1 MARRSLS
8 ERIEQ
13 MEAKAS
19 ALKARLGEQER
30 REDTRRKVLLGAFLL
45 HQLKETKN
53 GDAAGLRSLLAE
65 RLPGYLARPADRA
78 LFADLL
84 ARPEEAPAPHP
95 TPIGEDAV

>member
-1 MARRSLS
+1 MVRRSLS

-45 HQLKETKN
+45 HQLKEMN
-53 GDAAGLRSLLAE
+53 DNAADLRLLLAE
-65 RLPGYLARPADRA
+65 RLPNYLTRPADRA

-84 ARPEEAPAPHP
+84 ARPAEARAPA
-95 TPIGEDAV
+95 TAPIDEDVL

>member
-19 ALKARLGEQER
+19 ALKARMGEQER
-30 REDTRRKVLLGAFLL
+30 REDTRRKVLLGAFFL
-45 HQLKETKN
+45 HQLKDTKN
-53 GDAAGLRSLLAE
+53 GEVAGLRSLLAD
-65 RLPGYLARPADRA
+65 RLPGYLTRPADRA

-84 ARPEEAPAPHP
+84 ARPAGAPAPA
-95 TPIGEDAV
+95 TAPIDEDVL